1 MPSGPKKRRAAKR
14 KNEAKQSDEFTT
26 VTIPIEELAKGA
38 VWHDATSVDKEFDKD
53 KNIIVDVPNEF
64 KAQAKETDVLV
75 KLTKSIDLNTIE
87 EVADNSNGVQEKNEV
102 PLLDVT
108 LNEDILVSNDDPVL
122 SNNAGCIMENVESGE
137 NLQGNESC
145 VAVCNDTKE
154 ADLLFGTAENMF
166 DLLSDD
172 MTSDYILERYHHLF
186 FLIMIILLWTMIKI
200 EDSYFRDVLV
210 AVPGEVTD
218 VEVLEADTVGKRD
231 IGVVADVFKVD
242 SVMENVI
249 EGNEESLLN
258 VNTND
263 QDKEISKDVMIVSQN
278 SSCIVGSVE
287 SDVAPEVKKDTV
299 PLVSV
304 NVMSN
309 ESIKEEENNVMIHDQ
324 STEAVEEMNNAA
336 QLVSELPVVFSPPSA
351 SAENI
356 GQSDSNET
364 GTVSPSTEDK
374 VTDIPS
380 NLNEL
385 LDVLQRTVPRAT
397 EKQVYFACPMHCN
410 AECSFSQLLRD
421 ELLENVEE
429 LKIAIRSLKEDLEKA
444 LDKLDSISY

>member
-26 VTIPIEELAKGA
+26 VSVVKVTIPIEELAKGA

-64 KAQAKETDVLV
+64 KAQAKETDVPV
-75 KLTKSIDLNTIE
+75 KLTRSIDLNTTE

-172 MTSDYILERYHHLF
+172 MTSDYILER
-186 FLIMIILLWTMIKI
+186 
-200 EDSYFRDVLV
+200 DVLV
-210 AVPGEVTD
+210 ALPGEVTD

-231 IGVVADVFKVD
+231 IGLVVDVFKDD

-278 SSCIVGSVE
+278 SSFIVGSVE
-287 SDVAPEVKKDTV
+287 SDVAPEVKKDTA

-324 STEAVEEMNNAA
+324 STEAVEGMNDDA
-336 QLVSELPVVFSPPSA
+336 QLVSELPYVLSPPSSNELLKENDA

-356 GQSDSNET
+356 GLSDSNET
-364 GTVSPSTEDK
+364 GTVSPATDDK

-380 NLNEL
+380 NLNEF
-385 LDVLQRTVPRAT
+385 LDVLQGTVPRAT
-397 EKQVYFACPMHCN
+397 ENKVYFSCPMHCN

-429 LKIAIRSLKEDLEKA
+429 LKIAIRSLKEDLEKT

>member
-26 VTIPIEELAKGA
+26 VSVVKVTIPIEELAKGA
-38 VWHDATSVDKEFDKD
+38 VWHDATFVDKEFDKD

-64 KAQAKETDVLV
+64 KAQAKETDVPV
-75 KLTKSIDLNTIE
+75 KLTRSIDLNTIE

-154 ADLLFGTAENMF
+154 PDLLFGTAENMF

-172 MTSDYILERYHHLF
+172 MTSDYILE
-186 FLIMIILLWTMIKI
+186 
-200 EDSYFRDVLV
+200 RDVLV

-231 IGVVADVFKVD
+231 IGVVADVFKDD

-278 SSCIVGSVE
+278 SSFIVGSVE
-287 SDVAPEVKKDTV
+287 SDVAPEVKKDTA

-304 NVMSN
+304 NMMSN

-324 STEAVEEMNNAA
+324 STEAVEGMNDAA
-336 QLVSELPVVFSPPSA
+336 QLVSELPDVLSPPSSNELEEIAA

-356 GQSDSNET
+356 GLSDSNET
-364 GTVSPSTEDK
+364 GTISPATEDK

-385 LDVLQRTVPRAT
+385 LDVFQGSVPRAT
-397 EKQVYFACPMHCN
+397 GNQVYFACPMHCN

-429 LKIAIRSLKEDLEKA
+429 LKIAIRSLKEDLEKT